1 MLRPGSSLL
10 KRLDARLAGTC
21 SRVRYLWTGEDSTKG
36 SRKRLL
42 LFDIASN
49 QSPFSIHRVHSSN
62 SFLRNQHSFS
72 PNTIRS
78 RLALHYKG
86 IPYTES
92 WISYPDIE
100 PLWQEL
106 KIPVPPRREDISGN
120 NNKRPPS
127 PSCTLPILLLDAD
140 DFRHDALNRLH
151 DAKIPGVYETVQTRY
166 GIFTPVVSTLGI
178 ALALEMLFRDPER
191 YPPLFPDRQS
201 LEQTQQVQS
210 IITRLLPAT
219 RRLIIPS
226 VPDILDDRGKEY
238 FTRTRSKWFDVS
250 SLDELRPRTPEE
262 TDRLWANIEAELE
275 PILCT
280 LHDSP
285 LVRGPELHD
294 ALDWNAEVG
303 ASEQNDGGHHASASR
318 VRYLSGGP
326 YPTYADFILM
336 AFLAWIARVDMDA
349 WARLTF
355 YIGRGVLEDLW
366 MGCLP
371 YLRSGGYVGT
381 LEWFR
386 PARRQTGQ
394 HPSHLS
400 WK

>member
-1 MLRPGSSLL
+1 MLRPVSSSLR
-10 KRLDARLAGTC
+10 KRLDARQAAGAW
-21 SRVRYLWTGEDSTKG
+21 SKNRYLWTGEDSTTTS

-62 SFLRNQHSFS
+62 SFLRSQYSFS

-86 IPYTES
+86 LPYTEC

-106 KIPVPPRREDISGN
+106 KIPPPKEDVSGT
-120 NNKRPPS
+120 NKRRTS
-127 PSCTLPILLLDAD
+127 PTCTLPILLLDAH
-140 DFRHDALNRLH
+140 DFGQDALKSLR
-151 DAKIPGVYETVQTRY
+151 DAKVPGVHETVQTRY

-178 ALALEMLFRDPER
+178 AMALEVLFRNPES

-201 LEQTQQVQS
+201 LDQTLQVQS
-210 IITRLLPAT
+210 IITRLLPAS

-238 FTRTRSKWFDVS
+238 FTRTRSEWFGVS
-250 SLDELRPRTPEE
+250 SLDKLRPKTQEE
-262 TDRLWANIEAELE
+262 TDRLWADVETELD
-275 PILCT
+275 PILRT
-280 LHDSP
+280 LYDCP
-285 LVRGPELHD
+285 LVRGPALHD
-294 ALDWNAEVG
+294 TLDWNPEMESGIASA
-303 ASEQNDGGHHASASR
+303 ASEQNDGVGGGR
-318 VRYLSGGP
+318 VRYLSGGHC
-326 YPTYADFILM
+326 PTYADFILM

-349 WARLTF
+349 WARLTL
-355 YIGRGVLEDLW
+355 YVGRGVLEDLW

-386 PARRQTGQ
+386 PAGRRQIGHQ
-394 HPSHLS
+394 QQR
-400 WK
+400 